1 MLVVLVPIGLATVLG
16 LVLLWPSGTP
26 SRAERAASLA
36 FPAGTT
42 YPHATVSKVSPYD
55 CSVTDSTGASEH
67 LTCATVVV
75 KITDGSA
82 AGTFQ
87 QIDVTAE
94 VVASGLHEGD
104 EVVLQAD
111 QGAEGGPTYSF
122 SDYARTTPMIVLA
135 IAFVVVVGAVA
146 RLRGLRALLGL
157 AFAFAVLLRFVLP
170 ALLQGSSPTWVTL
183 TGASAIMFVV
193 LYVAHGFSA
202 RTTTALLGTLF
213 GLGLTAVL
221 GSVAVSVASLTG
233 FSSEATVQLQMFD
246 PALDFSGLVIA
257 GVVVAGLGIL
267 NDVTIT
273 QASAI
278 WQLHEVD
285 PELSGRELYRR
296 GMAIGRDHI
305 ASTVYTLVFA
315 YAGVALPL
323 LLLFEIYRRPAGVVL
338 TGSLVA
344 EEVIRALVGGIALV
358 LAVPVTTAIG
368 AVVAR
373 VPGTEST
380 AALSGLRARLA
391 K

>member
-26 SRAERAASLA
+26 SRAERDASQA

-42 YPHATVSKVSPYD
+42 YPHATVARISPYD
-55 CSVTDSTGASEH
+55 CSGTDPTGAPEH

-183 TGASAIMFVV
+183 T
-193 LYVAHGFSA
+193 
-202 RTTTALLGTLF
+202 
-213 GLGLTAVL
+213 
-221 GSVAVSVASLTG
+221 
-233 FSSEATVQLQMFD
+233 
-246 PALDFSGLVIA
+246 
-257 GVVVAGLGIL
+257 
-267 NDVTIT
+267 
-273 QASAI
+273 
-278 WQLHEVD
+278 
-285 PELSGRELYRR
+285 
-296 GMAIGRDHI
+296 
-305 ASTVYTLVFA
+305 
-315 YAGVALPL
+315 
-323 LLLFEIYRRPAGVVL
+323 
-338 TGSLVA
+338 
-344 EEVIRALVGGIALV
+344 
-358 LAVPVTTAIG
+358 
-368 AVVAR
+368 
-373 VPGTEST
+373 
-380 AALSGLRARLA
+380 
-391 K
+391 